1 MQKSKSIHN
10 LRSKVDN
17 LIKTLSDQEL
27 EHIIQT
33 APELYI
39 FSIPT
44 NFKFLFMETAIPAK
58 EYQIILKKIAKLQ
71 YIYKYG
77 NNICQSDDV
86 GYIIEHIPENVVDV
100 NIISTYYSLCVS
112 EQFGKLF
119 MKDIY
124 INSQNEPET
133 NKIFDY
139 ELGKMSRR
147 K

>member
-58 EYQIILKKIAKLQ
+58 EYQ
-71 YIYKYG
+71 
-77 NNICQSDDV
+77 
-86 GYIIEHIPENVVDV
+86 
-100 NIISTYYSLCVS
+100 
-112 EQFGKLF
+112 
-119 MKDIY
+119 KD
-124 INSQNEPET
+124 S
-133 NKIFDY
+133 
-139 ELGKMSRR
+139 
-147 K
+147 